1 MKSLCAGERLHHVYA
16 VYCKFGR
23 SNCIITNFGL
33 VIENQN
39 GLVLEVKHCCIVKV
53 VATGCR
59 SAKIAWMEGS
69 EMFDLAFRCDDAKRM
84 ESEYKVIRDRYDKL
98 CVVASMVILE
108 QYDMQ
113 PDGFFV

>member
-1 MKSLCAGERLHHVYA
+1 
-16 VYCKFGR
+16 
-23 SNCIITNFGL
+23 
-33 VIENQN
+33 
-39 GLVLEVKHCCIVKV
+39 
-53 VATGCR
+53 
-59 SAKIAWMEGS
+59 MEGS